1 MDSNVTPT
9 LRGTGARRLNP
20 DAIRLWIGDHGSL
33 HCTVD
38 DQQYA
43 GVFAVRLSPI
53 RHPDHFVSLCHT
65 DDEDRVREI
74 GVIDDPAELEPAAKQ
89 LVDKSLGR
97 HYHEQTVERIHRVRL
112 EHGLLFIDATTGR
125 GREEFVLP
133 WRHDR
138 AEEYD
143 EHGKVLLDALD
154 NRFVIPDLRTLPEK
168 DRVEL
173 TRFIYW

>member
-1 MDSNVTPT
+1 MPESTVS
-9 LRGTGARRLNP
+9 LREAGARRLDP
-20 DAIRLWIGDHGSL
+20 VSLRLWAGEHGSL
-33 HCTVD
+33 HCEVD
-38 DQQYA
+38 GESYG

-53 RHPDHFVSLCHT
+53 RHPDQFVSLCHT

-74 GVIDDPAELEPAAKQ
+74 GVIEHPAQLGSDVAALLEE
-89 LVDKSLGR
+89 SLER
-97 HYHEQTVERIHRVRL
+97 HYHEQVVQRIHRVRA
-112 EHGLLFIDATTGR
+112 EHGLLFVDATTGR

-154 NRFVIPDLRTLPEK
+154 NRFVIRDMRQLPEK
-168 DRVEL
+168 DRLEL

>member
-1 MDSNVTPT
+1 MKTMESPT
-9 LRGTGARRLNP
+9 LRGTGARRLDP
-20 DAIRLWIGDHGSL
+20 RTIRLWVGDHGAL
-33 HCTVD
+33 HCAVD

-53 RHPDHFVSLCHT
+53 RHPDQFVSLCHT
-65 DDEDRVREI
+65 DDQDRVKEI
-74 GVIDDPAELEPAAKQ
+74 GVIEDPSKLGSDPLRLLNE
-89 LVDKSLGR
+89 SLGR
-97 HYHEQTVERIHRVRL
+97 HYHEQVVERIHRVRL
-112 EHGLLFIDATTGR
+112 DHGLLFIDATTGR

-154 NRFVIPDLRTLPEK
+154 NRFVIPDLRSLPEK
-168 DRVEL
+168 DRMEL